1 MRMREIREC
10 FKKIKYLSS
19 SINGSNCL
27 SALALMH
34 INLDFDIDAKHVLKI
49 FSKRDRALEFINISF
64 DLFHSVFSK
73 QYPSILI
80 TMFFRFSWLQSWVG
94 SVLLKKKQNSN
105 NNKKTRNC

>member
-19 SINGSNCL
+19 SINGSNRL

-34 INLDFDIDAKHVLKI
+34 NLDVDIDAKHVLKI
-49 FSKRDRALEFINISF
+49 FCKRDRALEFINISF

-73 QYPSILI
+73 QIPSILI
-80 TMFFRFSWLQSWVG
+80 TMFFRLSQLQSPVG
-94 SVLLKKKQNSN
+94 LVLLKKKQNNS